1 MRRAFMGVGFMGV
14 SLLLGCSSDETG
26 KGSQVGQSM
35 AGSGGNGGA
44 AGSLMLFGDSGGGM
58 GGGGMGGSAGGA
70 TAGNAGNGGSP
81 NGGANHGGSAG
92 SGTGGSKPAGMCKRV
107 PSDDADCTDF
117 VEMPSQAWGCDD
129 RAAYSTLNGMKG
141 NKCTSGQLVSGAA
154 VGACCPP

>member
-1 MRRAFMGVGFMGV
+1 MGVG
-14 SLLLGCSSDETG
+14 LLLGCSSDETG

-44 AGSLMLFGDSGGGM
+44 AGSLMLFGDSGGGV
-58 GGGGMGGSAGGA
+58 GGGGTGGNGGA
-70 TAGNAGNGGSP
+70 TAGSAGTANS
-81 NGGANHGGSAG
+81 GGASHGGSAG
-92 SGTGGSKPAGMCKRV
+92 SGTGGSKPAGTCKRV

-129 RAAYSTLNGMKG
+129 RSAYVTLNGMKG